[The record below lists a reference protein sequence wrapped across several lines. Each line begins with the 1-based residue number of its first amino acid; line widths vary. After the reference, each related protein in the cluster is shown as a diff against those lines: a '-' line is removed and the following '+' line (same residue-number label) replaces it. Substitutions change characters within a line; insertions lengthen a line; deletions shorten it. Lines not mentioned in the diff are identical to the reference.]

1 MVHGEFTMRTIFLLG
16 IAAGTLLLA
25 EKGHSATIDHDRM
38 GDAAAVALILPQSG
52 LVTQGHKSHAPLDY
66 GADYRGDDR
75 VYTGSPDRAPAES
88 DYRRTTTDAD
98 YQGRWT
104 GTWNGTYEAPD
115 GREYH
120 GTYDGTYEG
129 GAGADYPAPSY
140 RDHEGDGAA
149 AYHDQEARYR
159 EDAEMA
165 RMCRRDNGVGGAV
178 IGGAVGGFAGNRIA
192 GRGDRTAGT
201 LIGAGVGAVAGAAI
215 DQGEDSKRCKAWM
228 SHQQSG
234 GYYSQGG
241 YYQGGSG
248 YYQGG
253 TPPAYGGGYGYY
265 SPGVVVTTIIMPQQ
279 QYVTETIET
288 TTVTYENVAVKKRHA
303 PKKRTYRAKPK
314 PRCTC
319 R

>member
-1 MVHGEFTMRTIFLLG
+1 MRTIFLLG

-25 EKGHSATIDHDRM
+25 EKGHSATIDHDRA
-38 GDAAAVALILPQSG
+38 GDTAAVAMILPQTG
-52 LVTQGHKSHAPLDY
+52 LAAQGHKSHPPLDY

-88 DYRRTTTDAD
+88 DYRRTVDTD

-129 GAGADYPAPSY
+129 DAGADYPAPSY
-140 RDHEGDGAA
+140 RDYEDEGAA
-149 AYHDQEARYR
+149 AYREQEARYR

-178 IGGAVGGFAGNRIA
+178 IGGIVGGVAGNRIG

-201 LIGAGVGAVAGAAI
+201 LIGAGVGALAGAAI
-215 DQGEDSKRCKAWM
+215 DKGEDSKRCKAWM
-228 SHQQSG
+228 SRRDGGGHYRQGGGHEGSG

-241 YYQGGSG
+241 YHQGGSG
-248 YYQGG
+248 YYQ
-253 TPPAYGGGYGYY
+253 GGYGYY

-288 TTVTYENVAVKKRHA
+288 TTVTYENVAVKKRYA
-303 PKKRTYRAKPK
+303 PKKRTYKAKPK